1 MISQKWGSYFY
12 LVISYRVW
20 IPEERGDGAP
30 RSCEGRA
37 MLGIVGI
44 LQSRRGHDP
53 LSQFP

>member
-1 MISQKWGSYFY
+1 MISQKWGSYFH

-20 IPEERGDGAP
+20 IPEERGDGA

-37 MLGIVGI
+37 MLELWGSCKG
-44 LQSRRGHDP
+44 RRGHDP